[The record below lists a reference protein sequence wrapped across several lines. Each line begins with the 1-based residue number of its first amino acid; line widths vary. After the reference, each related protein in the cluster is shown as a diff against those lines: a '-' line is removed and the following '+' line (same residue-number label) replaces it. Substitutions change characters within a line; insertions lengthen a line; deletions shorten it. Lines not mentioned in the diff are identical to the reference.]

1 MRRIILF
8 CIIIHL
14 SACHYTAPEFRKIEN
29 FRVNQISPN
38 KIVVNATA
46 RFHNPNKSKIIKISS
61 IQLDAISNNRT
72 IGSVSNKNLQKPI
85 YKDSDILLP
94 FDLEVNPTNLLSN
107 LNNIIDMMSGKSF
120 ILDLNGFV
128 ETKMFLFKKR
138 AKIKH
143 QESINLNNIIKK

>member
-8 CIIIHL
+8 CIIINL

-29 FRVNQISPN
+29 FRVNQVSPN

-61 IQLDAISNNRT
+61 IQLDAIANNRT

-85 YKDSDILLP
+85 YRDSDILLP

-107 LNNIIDMMSGKSF
+107 LNNILDMMSGKSF

-128 ETKMFLFKKR
+128 ETKMFFLKKR

>member
-8 CIIIHL
+8 CIIINL

-29 FRVNQISPN
+29 INVNQISPN
-38 KIVVNATA
+38 KIIVNATA
-46 RFHNPNKSKIIKISS
+46 RFHNPNKSRIIKISS
-61 IQLDAISNNRT
+61 IQLDAIANNRT
-72 IGSVSNKNLQKPI
+72 IGSVSNKNIQKPI

-107 LNNIIDMMSGKSF
+107 LNNIIDIMSGKSF

-138 AKIKH
+138 AKVEH